1 MIKVILNNGF
11 YYKGEILNEN
21 ENFLIIKDI
30 RGKEV
35 TIIKNSISIREVTD
49 EWKNQYQSRL

>member
-11 YYKGEILNEN
+11 YYKGEILEEN
-21 ENFLIIKDI
+21 EKFLTIKDI

-35 TIIKNSISIREVTD
+35 TINKNSISIREVTD
-49 EWKNQYQSRL
+49 E

>member
-21 ENFLIIKDI
+21 EKFLTIKDI

-35 TIIKNSISIREVTD
+35 TITKNSISIREVTD
-49 EWKNQYQSRL
+49 EWKNQYQNRL